1 MHASPPRRAVLFGL
15 LIIAACTQTPTEIF
29 DRPLTP
35 TVGDTSQAINS
46 LAPAA
51 DAPAIANPVVS
62 FYAKL
67 GEAREAYMYY
77 RKRPTGNDST
87 VFVRFRVRR
96 DGLYMRPNGTL
107 FAPGDSILITIT
119 LLDPAKLIV
128 GFEPSGLRFAP
139 SEPADLKFNFLEAD
153 DDFNDD
159 GVVNATDT
167 TIETLLTVW
176 RRESASLP
184 WVRQTSRLTAS
195 THEIET
201 DVGGFTDYVIAW

>member
-1 MHASPPRRAVLFGL
+1 MPAFPVRRTVLFGL
-15 LIIAACTQTPTEIF
+15 LVLVACTQTPSE
-29 DRPLTP
+29 PLEQPITP
-35 TVGDTSQAINS
+35 TVGDTSLGVNS

-62 FYAKL
+62 FYAKV
-67 GEAREAYMYY
+67 GEAREAFMYY

-87 VFVRFRVRR
+87 VFVRFRMPR

-139 SEPADLKFNFLEAD
+139 ADPADLKFNFLEAD
-153 DDFNDD
+153 DDYNDD
-159 GVVNATDT
+159 GVVDSDDSTV
-167 TIETLLTVW
+167 ESLLTVW

-184 WVRQTSRLTAS
+184 WIRQTSRLTTS

-201 DVGGFTDYVIAW
+201 DVGGFTDYIIAW